1 MKIKTWLVAG
11 SLLMALGL
19 PSLTLAADSVAFKK
33 TDRNGDFMIT
43 SDELRELPELHAQFQ
58 KLDRDKNG
66 YLDRAEFNRGL
77 AQALSTRAR
86 EAG

>member
-19 PSLTLAADSVAFKK
+19 PSLALAADSVAFNK

>member
-1 MKIKTWLVAG
+1 MKTKTWLVAG

-19 PSLTLAADSVAFKK
+19 PSLALAADSVAFNK